1 MKNMADKSFREVTVF
16 DFFTAFRLNFKSIFL
31 SSFAV
36 TLVAIIYSLLVTPIF
51 SSTALITLNKDI
63 RYRLFQ
69 ETYDD
74 IFNFKK
80 SEFFT
85 YSTRFKNIS

>member
-1 MKNMADKSFREVTVF
+1 MKIWLINLLRSNCF

-51 SSTALITLNKDI
+51 SSTALITLNKDNSQGSQTSGS
-63 RYRLFQ
+63 YQ
-69 ETYDD
+69 Y
-74 IFNFKK
+74 
-80 SEFFT
+80 
-85 YSTRFKNIS
+85 